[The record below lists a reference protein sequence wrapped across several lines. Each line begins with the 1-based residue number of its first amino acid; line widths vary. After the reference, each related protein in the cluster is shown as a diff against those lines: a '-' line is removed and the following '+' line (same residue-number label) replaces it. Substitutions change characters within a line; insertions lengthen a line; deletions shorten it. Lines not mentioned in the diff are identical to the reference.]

1 MVNNVVR
8 GLNIY
13 LIGMMGAGKSTVG
26 RLLAH
31 QLDYHFFDTDDLISQ
46 VAGQSI
52 NEIFATAGEEGFR
65 ELETQVIRELCAYKN
80 LVVATGGGL
89 IIRQKNW
96 SYLQHGV
103 VVWLDVPVEELYAR
117 LQGDTTRP
125 LLRDPDPLGRLKC
138 LLGDRLKMYRQADL
152 RVKVGRDETA
162 AELAARILQEIPQVF
177 KSENKNGKL
186 S

>member
-1 MVNNVVR
+1 MSNVVK

-26 RLLAH
+26 RLIAN
-31 QLDYHFFDTDDLISQ
+31 QLDYHFFDTDGLISQ

-65 ELETQVIRELCAYKN
+65 DLETQVISELCAYKN

-103 VVWLDVPVEELYAR
+103 VVWLDVPVEQLYAR
-117 LQGDTTRP
+117 LQEDTTRP
-125 LLRDPDPLGRLKC
+125 LLRDPDPLGKLKRL
-138 LLGDRLKMYRQADL
+138 LSDRLNMYAQADL
-152 RVKVGRDETA
+152 HIQVDSHETA
-162 AELAARILQEIPQVF
+162 DELAARILQEIPQAF
-177 KSENKNGKL
+177 KSENQNGKL